1 LQNTEFNCRNSSAA
15 CIFALALRCQ
25 GNLINPVPQ
34 TILGVEGRRAFK
46 KSSGAACML
55 ALTLLC
61 QGCRVDLVQI
71 HRLLGASAERQ
82 WGVEL
87 HK

>member
-1 LQNTEFNCRNSSAA
+1 MQNTEFNCRNSSAA

-61 QGCRVDLVQI
+61 QGRSCADTPAFGGQCGETV
-71 HRLLGASAERQ
+71 GC
-82 WGVEL
+82 
-87 HK
+87 